1 MVAALAAMP
10 EPQVDLPVPTAR
22 VSAPAPARA
31 GGGGEDEASEAVP
44 ASAGRAS
51 DEGGF
56 VDDGPVWPSEDA
68 ESAFRAEARERGEE
82 VAVEAALDSAE
93 AEEEKRAV
101 PALDELMPKL
111 PEAVRDTLEE
121 LFRAKFVRVIRVRKK
136 DLRQ

>member
-1 MVAALAAMP
+1 MAATLAAMP
-10 EPQVDLPVPTAR
+10 APQLDLPVPTAR
-22 VSAPAPARA
+22 VSTAAPTVA
-31 GGGGEDEASEAVP
+31 GGGDDEAAEAVP
-44 ASAGRAS
+44 AASAGAP

-56 VDDGPVWPSEDA
+56 LDDGPVWPSEDA

-111 PEAVRDTLEE
+111 PESVRDTLEE